1 MIHKIKEDP
10 FLLYYLLIGAVSI
23 LIYKL
28 RDNFNIK
35 KGFKI
40 IGIPLVDIRSNS
52 SIHLGKNITIRSINR
67 GYHINILSRTKLFTD
82 PGGVIYI
89 GDNTR
94 IYGSCI
100 HASKS
105 ITIGKNCLIAGNV
118 NIIDRNGHELSM
130 ENPENR
136 INTYGKSKAI
146 IIEDNV
152 WIGANAII
160 LPGSFIGEGSVIMAN
175 SVVKGTY
182 SKKTLLGGVPAKI
195 LKTY

>member
-1 MIHKIKEDP
+1 MIHKIKQDP
-10 FLLYYLLIGAVSI
+10 FLLYYLLIGTVSVLI
-23 LIYKL
+23 FKLIY
-28 RDNFNIK
+28 NFNIK

-40 IGIPLVDIRSNS
+40 IGIPLIDVRTNS

-67 GYHINILSRTKLFTD
+67 GYHINLLTKTKLFTD
-82 PGGVIYI
+82 PGGIIYI

-105 ITIGKNCLIAGNV
+105 IRIGKNCLIAGNV
-118 NIIDRNGHELSM
+118 NIIDRNGHELCM

-136 INTYGKSKAI
+136 INTYGKSKEI

-152 WIGANAII
+152 WIGANALI
-160 LPGSFIGEGSVIMAN
+160 LPGTFIGEGSVIMAN
-175 SVVKGTY
+175 SVVKGIY
-182 SKKTLLGGVPAKI
+182 PKKTLLGGVPAKI
-195 LKTY
+195 LKSY